1 MKLKFLLLAFVA
13 LSMFSCGDKDEVL
26 PTAKDIENEYV
37 GGNIVLTNSG
47 NAVDGGA
54 VTIVAVDANNIIVTL
69 TNVVTGHDALEVDA
83 VVSTATRATVYS
95 FAGSKEL
102 DGMKVSVTGS
112 ILNGVATIDVATA
125 ITSEVSN
132 NWGYNVGVD
141 DAADFFDLAYT
152 NGAGTVEWGGEIIP
166 TAEFEANVKVWVQMI
181 MGMTINPINL
191 DFKENGFIS
200 GSAVYLHGVTADGSA
215 GPQTLTF
222 ENEANYTYSP
232 TDKVLNLGVLGLT
245 IPVPCTVE
253 GGKMVAVISS
263 EFLKPFIPMI
273 PEGEALD
280 AMLASLDTLIP
291 PGLAFFLPIIKTM
304 VKDIVA
310 AVKDES
316 AVFAISLKLQEIQKG
331 V

>member
-112 ILNGVATIDVATA
+112 ILNGVRSEEH
-125 ITSEVSN
+125 TS
-132 NWGYNVGVD
+132 
-141 DAADFFDLAYT
+141 
-152 NGAGTVEWGGEIIP
+152 
-166 TAEFEANVKVWVQMI
+166 
-181 MGMTINPINL
+181 
-191 DFKENGFIS
+191 
-200 GSAVYLHGVTADGSA
+200 
-215 GPQTLTF
+215 
-222 ENEANYTYSP
+222 
-232 TDKVLNLGVLGLT
+232 
-245 IPVPCTVE
+245 
-253 GGKMVAVISS
+253 
-263 EFLKPFIPMI
+263 
-273 PEGEALD
+273 
-280 AMLASLDTLIP
+280 
-291 PGLAFFLPIIKTM
+291 
-304 VKDIVA
+304 
-310 AVKDES
+310 
-316 AVFAISLKLQEIQKG
+316 
-331 V
+331 